1 MNDDSIHNPTTA
13 TQPSLFRSGGIP
25 IETIAADPCVV
36 LIEGGDHLGFLLA
49 DSCTEGVMEHQYL
62 LEDVVWARCTAKQGF
77 WERLVGSH
85 PLRHRATDTATIYR
99 HDSGLYVAEDPS
111 TKRLFPH
118 PNVEPYLI
126 IFLSQDQYQDLRT
139 QAEYER
145 ANDFMYLM
153 KWELTRI
160 PGFLDNGESLM
171 LPYSY
176 RVGGVVPGADMAQ
189 M

>member
-1 MNDDSIHNPTTA
+1 MNDSINNPTA
-13 TQPSLFRSGGIP
+13 LAHPYLFRSGGTP
-25 IETIAADPCVV
+25 VDIAIADPCVV

-49 DSCTEGVMEHQYL
+49 DSCIPGTMDHQFL

-85 PLRHRATDTATIYR
+85 PLRHRTTDSATLYR

-111 TKRLFPH
+111 TGLLFPNPH
-118 PNVEPYLI
+118 VEPYLI

-160 PGFLDNGESLM
+160 PGFLDNGDSLVV
-171 LPYSY
+171 PYSY
-176 RVGGVVPGADMAQ
+176 RSGGVIPGAGLARI
-189 M
+189 